1 MDFKSLGLKQ
11 QIVLSAYELTGGD
24 LQKTVTA
31 EQLLVHA
38 WNEDKH
44 AWGLRGFEE
53 HHPDSSKLFKEL
65 DVHAG
70 KQGIVGEGLLTKVHQ
85 RVYRLTA
92 SGLAAASNLRPSD
105 TVARGKADRQLEAAV
120 KQIVEHPVFKDW
132 LKDPTRPK
140 YFREAGHFW
149 GIAPGTPPKTVR
161 ERVASVERILQAAI
175 NALKDRNLNEIIEQ
189 RGKVLFDRK
198 DIERCLE
205 FQSVLKERFR
215 KELRLLDPSS
225 VTTAETGAPDQL

>member
-1 MDFKSLGLKQ
+1 MDFKNLGLKQ
-11 QIVLSAYELTGGD
+11 QILLAAYRLTGGD
-24 LQKTVTA
+24 LQKSVTA
-31 EQLLVHA
+31 EELLVHA

-53 HHPDSSKLFKEL
+53 RHPDSSKLFKEL

-92 SGLAAASNLRPSD
+92 PGLAAVSDLSPSD
-105 TVARGKADRQLEAAV
+105 LIARGKADRQLEAAV
-120 KQIVEHPVFKDW
+120 KQIVEHPVFRQW
-132 LKDPTRPK
+132 LKDPIRPK

-149 GIAPGTPPKTVR
+149 GIAPGTPSKTVR
-161 ERVASVERILQAAI
+161 DRVASVERTLAA
-175 NALKDRNLNEIIEQ
+175 ALKALEDKNLNEMVEQ
-189 RGKVLFDRK
+189 RGKILFDRK

-205 FQSVLKERFR
+205 FQSILKERFR
-215 KELRLLDPSS
+215 KELRLLDPNS
-225 VTTAETGAPDQL
+225 VAPSETASL

>member
-11 QIVLSAYELTGGD
+11 QILLSAYELTGGD
-24 LQKTVTA
+24 MQKTVTA

-38 WNEDKH
+38 WNEDKL

-53 HHPDSSKLFKEL
+53 RYPDSSKLFKEL

-70 KQGIVGEGLLTKVHQ
+70 KQGIVGAGMLTKVHQ

-92 SGLAAASNLRPSD
+92 SGLAAASDLRPSD
-105 TVARGKADRQLEAAV
+105 TIARSKADRQLEVAV
-120 KQIVEHPVFKDW
+120 KQIVEHPVFKEW

-149 GIAPGTPPKTVR
+149 GIAPGTPAKTVR
-161 ERVASVERILQAAI
+161 ERVVSVEHTLRAAAK
-175 NALKDRNLNEIIEQ
+175 ALEDRNVNEIIEQ
-189 RGKVLFDRK
+189 RGKVLFDRR

-205 FQSVLKERFR
+205 FQSVLKERFKR
-215 KELRLLDPSS
+215 DLRLLDP
-225 VTTAETGAPDQL
+225 ENDG

>member
-1 MDFKSLGLKQ
+1 MDFKNLGLKQ
-11 QIVLSAYELTGGD
+11 QILLAAYELTQGD

-92 SGLAAASNLRPSD
+92 AGLAAASDLAPSD
-105 TVARGKADRQLEAAV
+105 TIARGKADRQLEAAV
-120 KQIVEHPVFKDW
+120 KQILEHPVFRQW
-132 LKDPTRPK
+132 LRDPPRPK
-140 YFREAGHFW
+140 YFRDAGHLR
-149 GIAPGTPPKTVR
+149 GIAPGTAYKTLL
-161 ERVASVERILQAAI
+161 A
-175 NALKDRNLNEIIEQ
+175 
-189 RGKVLFDRK
+189 RG
-198 DIERCLE
+198 
-205 FQSVLKERFR
+205 
-215 KELRLLDPSS
+215 
-225 VTTAETGAPDQL
+225 A

>member
-11 QIVLSAYELTGGD
+11 QILLSAYELTQGD

-92 SGLAAASNLRPSD
+92 SGLAAVSDLRPSD

-120 KQIVEHPVFKDW
+120 KQIVEHPVFREW

-149 GIAPGTPPKTVR
+149 GIAPGTPAKTVR
-161 ERVASVERILQAAI
+161 ERVASVERTLAA
-175 NALKDRNLNEIIEQ
+175 ALKGLQDRNLNEVVEQ
-189 RGKVLFDRK
+189 RGKIVFDRK

-215 KELRLLDPSS
+215 KELRLLDPDSVRTVEQVSS
-225 VTTAETGAPDQL
+225 RNF

>member
-11 QIVLSAYELTGGD
+11 QILLSAYELTGGD

-53 HHPDSSKLFKEL
+53 RHPDSSKLFKEL

-92 SGLAAASNLRPSD
+92 PGLAAASNLRPSD

-120 KQIVEHPVFKDW
+120 KQVVEHPAFRDW
-132 LKDPTRPK
+132 LKDPSRPK

-149 GIAPGTPPKTVR
+149 GIAPGTPSKTVR
-161 ERVASVERILQAAI
+161 ERVASVERTLQAAMD
-175 NALKDRNLNEIIEQ
+175 ALKDKNLNEIIEQ

-205 FQSVLKERFR
+205 FQSILKERFR
-215 KELRLLDPSS
+215 KELRLLDPNS
-225 VTTAETGAPDQL
+225 VTIAETASSDQF